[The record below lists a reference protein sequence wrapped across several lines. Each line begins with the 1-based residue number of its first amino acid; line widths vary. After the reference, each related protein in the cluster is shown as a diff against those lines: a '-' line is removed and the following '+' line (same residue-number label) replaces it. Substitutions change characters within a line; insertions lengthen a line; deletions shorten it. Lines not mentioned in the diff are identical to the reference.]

1 LREAKGIY
9 GNEMGRDSKMAEEGR
24 KAQEASERRRYA
36 EESLSGY
43 LDDLAA
49 KLPAPGGGSAAALL
63 GAIGAALVS
72 MVANF
77 TIGKDAYKEVEEYI
91 RKILEESEA
100 LRDRLIQLVDE
111 DVSAYEKVSKAF
123 KLPKGPERE
132 REVEN
137 ALKVPSEVLE
147 KSFKVL
153 ELASELAEKGNPN
166 LITDVGIAA
175 LSALAAMKSA
185 ALNIEINLKWM
196 KDEEFSRKMRDSYQP
211 LLERGAKMEEE
222 TLRKVEEKL

>member
-1 LREAKGIY
+1 
-9 GNEMGRDSKMAEEGR
+9 MAEG
-24 KAQEASERRRYA
+24 ERRRYA
-36 EESLSGY
+36 EEPLSSY

-77 TIGKDAYKEVEEYI
+77 TVGKDAYKEVEEDI
-91 RKILEESEA
+91 RRILEESEA

-137 ALKVPSEVLE
+137 ALRDASKVPSEVLE
-147 KSFKVL
+147 RSFKVL
-153 ELASELAEKGNPN
+153 ELAGELAEKGNPS

-175 LSALAAMKSA
+175 LSALVAMKSA

-211 LLERGAKMEEE
+211 LLERGTKMEEE